1 MSPPLTSR
9 NPDLARLV
17 QDGYELAILHNHLV
31 ITGVPYVNSKGEV
44 RLGTLVSDMGSISGD
59 VTASPVQQH
68 VAMWAGEFPC
78 DSNGKPLEKLRHAS
92 GDQTLGPNL
101 TVNHSFSNKPHE
113 GYRDYYHKMQ
123 TYVAMIERHA
133 QAIDPNVTARTHRF
147 IESDDPNSP
156 FHYPDTASG
165 RIGITNVM
173 RKLELARVG
182 IFGVGGT
189 GSYILDLVAKTP
201 VREIAIF
208 DGDTFLQHNAF
219 RAPGAPSADQ
229 LRELPSKV
237 DYLAGI
243 YSRMHR
249 GIVPHAFAIAE
260 DTIDKIGML
269 DFAFV
274 CMDPGAPKRLLVE
287 YLERNGIPFVDAGM
301 GIELI
306 DDKLT
311 GLVRVTASTPE
322 MRDHIRQ
329 PGRVSFKDGGKDN
342 IYAKNIQIAD
352 LNALNAA
359 LAVIRWKKF
368 FGFYADLGREHHA
381 TFAVNGNAMVNE
393 DEA

>member
-1 MSPPLTSR
+1 MSLPLTSR

-17 QDGYELAILHNHLV
+17 QDGYELAILHNHIV
-31 ITGVPYVNSKGEV
+31 ITGVPYVNSKGEI

-59 VTASPVQQH
+59 VTASPVQPH
-68 VAMWAGEFPC
+68 TAMWAGEYPC
-78 DSNGKPLEKLRHAS
+78 DRNGKPLEKLRHGSA
-92 GDQTLGPNL
+92 DQALGPDL
-101 TVNHSFSNKPHE
+101 TVNHSFSNKPSD
-113 GYRDYYHKMQ
+113 GYRDYHHKMS

-133 QAIDPNVTARTHRF
+133 RELDSSVTARTHRF

-165 RIGITNVM
+165 RVGITNVM

-189 GSYILDLVAKTP
+189 GGYVLDLVAKTP

-219 RAPGAPSADQ
+219 RAPGAPCADQ
-229 LRELPSKV
+229 LRNLPKKV

-260 DTIDKIGML
+260 DTIDKIGAL
-269 DFAFV
+269 NFAFI
-274 CMDPGAPKRLLVE
+274 CMDPGTPKRLLVE
-287 YLERNGIPFVDAGM
+287 YLERHGIPFADVGM

-311 GLVRVTASTPE
+311 GLIRVTTSTSE
-322 MRDHIRQ
+322 KMDHIRQ

-359 LAVIRWKKF
+359 LAVIRWKKH
-368 FGFYADLGREHHA
+368 FGFYADLGREHQA
-381 TFAVNGNAMVNE
+381 NFALNGNVIVNE
-393 DEA
+393 DKA

>member
-1 MSPPLTSR
+1 MSLPLTSR

-68 VAMWAGEFPC
+68 IAMWAGEYPC
-78 DSNGKPLEKLRHAS
+78 DSRGKPLEKLRHNS
-92 GDQTLGPNL
+92 SDQPLGPNL
-101 TVNHSFSNKPHE
+101 TINHSFSNKPRE
-113 GYRDYYHKMQ
+113 GYRDYHHKMS

-147 IESDDPNSP
+147 IESDDPESP

-165 RIGITNVM
+165 RVGITNVM

-189 GSYILDLVAKTP
+189 GSYVLDLVAKTP

-229 LRELPSKV
+229 LRELPKKV

-249 GIVPHAFAIAE
+249 GVVPHAFAISE
-260 DTIDKIGML
+260 DTIDKIGAL

-274 CMDPGAPKRLLVE
+274 CMDPGTPKRLLVE
-287 YLERNGIPFVDAGM
+287 YLERNGIPFVDVGM

-311 GLVRVTASTPE
+311 GLARVTASTPDK
-322 MRDHIRQ
+322 RDHIRQ

-359 LAVIRWKKF
+359 LAVIRWKKH

-381 TFAVNGNAMVNE
+381 NFAINGNAIVNE
-393 DEA
+393 DQA